1 MTMRCELNRQAKE
14 LMEFIIRL
22 THWSGKPSMS
32 RS

>member
-1 MTMRCELNRQAKE
+1 MRSALNRHASE

-22 THWSGKPSMS
+22 IQFRGKPSMS